1 MNFIQ
6 TEGGKRQRVNCRTEK
21 GNTNRDRGSE
31 VLATAVVGNTT
42 IALVKCNGDVI
53 NVSIK
58 DVNKFDYEGL
68 TPISHA
74 IHQKNIVAVR
84 WLLNNGASF
93 FVKNWDNT
101 TPLHWASTSDQIAG
115 LNGSNILQMLLD
127 KVTNPE
133 LLLDKSLVREDTEP
147 VPTVL
152 SNIVAYCTP
161 EHLQSALKIIKNDS
175 VCMNGI
181 FIDLRLVDDGE
192 MTLFHTA
199 ANLGSFEK
207 IITLLTWVSDNITDD
222 NKKDIV
228 AALERKDEEGRTVL
242 DYVLSNDHLT
252 EDHKLIC
259 VRKLVELGHNPKI
272 QNEQGD
278 DDSDDES
285 LRVSQKILEFLDKI
299 KIYDDMTIIYMRL
312 NGVGLELRNL
322 MIARKKMIAGY
333 R

>member
-1 MNFIQ
+1 MNCPREI
-6 TEGGKRQRVNCRTEK
+6 
-21 GNTNRDRGSE
+21 GNTNRDNGSE
-31 VLATAVVGNTT
+31 VLAAAVVGNAT
-42 IALVKCNGDVI
+42 IALAMCNGDVI

-58 DVNKFDYEGL
+58 DVNKLDDEGL

-74 IHQKNIVAVR
+74 IHQQNIDAVR
-84 WLLNNGASF
+84 WLLDNGASL
-93 FVKNWDNT
+93 FVKTWDNT
-101 TPLHWASTSDQIAG
+101 TPLHWASTSDQIEG
-115 LNGSNILQMLLD
+115 LNGSNILQMLLEE
-127 KVTNPE
+127 VMNPE
-133 LLLDKSLVREDTEP
+133 LLLDISLVHEDTEP

-161 EHLQSALKIIKNDS
+161 EHLQSALKIIKNDPA
-175 VCMNGI
+175 CMKGI
-181 FIDLRLVDDGE
+181 FRDSRLVDDGE

-222 NKKDIV
+222 NKNDIV
-228 AALERKDEEGRTVL
+228 AVLERTDEEDRTVL
-242 DYVLSNDHLT
+242 DYVLSNDLLT

-259 VRKLVELGHNPKI
+259 VRKLVELGYTPKN
-272 QNEQGD
+272 QDEQGD
-278 DDSDDES
+278 DDFDGEP
-285 LRVSQKILEFLDKI
+285 LEVSPEIMEFLNKI
-299 KIYDDMTIIYMRL
+299 KIYDDMTIINMRR